1 MNILLTSKGI
11 CQIKTRSSFQP
22 CASFAFTELHIYYSK
37 KNGKEIKIA
46 EKIYFTFRPMLHLC
60 KNQVVGFY
68 SQNV

>member
-37 KNGKEIKIA
+37 KM
-46 EKIYFTFRPMLHLC
+46 EKKLKLLKKSTLPFDQCSTYVETR
-60 KNQVVGFY
+60 
-68 SQNV
+68 